1 VVFGVL
7 GAIMVLTRGVNWAKV
22 GQPSEAPARAVSPSA

>member
-7 GAIMVLTRGVNWAKV
+7 GAIMVLTRKVNWAKF
-22 GQPSEAPARAVSPSA
+22 GQLPELGAPPAGS